1 MKPAARI
8 LALIVAA
15 GLLLFTG
22 VMVKWT
28 LAARYS
34 ELANDWMVAWA
45 LDGKKNPTRPQIG
58 EVEQLLKRAIT
69 LDPSNPEHHDR
80 LSQLHLWSMGVSS
93 GLGETAIGDIVA
105 KGIDEARLSIA
116 GQPGNPIAWARLL
129 VWKAG
134 AEQLDREFETALERT
149 TTLGRWH
156 VAIHGTVLN
165 ALLPRWSRLG
175 THDRDILLDTGVRG
189 LRQAPGRALK
199 LLQRYGRL
207 EDVCQR
213 LVDEPQQWEKY
224 CRKPAGRR

>member
-1 MKPAARI
+1 MNATTRI
-8 LALIVAA
+8 LAAILAA

-34 ELANDWMVAWA
+34 ALANDWMVAWA
-45 LDGKKNPTRPQIG
+45 LDGKSTPAPRQIG
-58 EVEQLLKRAIT
+58 EVEQLVRRAIT
-69 LDPSNPEHHDR
+69 LDPGNPEHHDR
-80 LSQLHLWSMGVSS
+80 LSQLHLWSMAASVGQS
-93 GLGETAIGDIVA
+93 EAAIGDIVA
-105 KGIDEARLSIA
+105 KGIAEARLSIA

-134 AEQLDREFETALERT
+134 AGQLDREFEVALERT

-165 ALLPRWSRLG
+165 ALLPRWARLG
-175 THDRDILLDTGVRG
+175 SHDRDILLDTGVRG
-189 LRQAPGRALK
+189 LRQAPSRALK

-207 EDVCQR
+207 EDVCLR

-224 CRKPAGRR
+224 CRKPAGRH

>member
-8 LALIVAA
+8 LALIIAA
-15 GLLLFTG
+15 GLLLFTSI
-22 VMVKWT
+22 MVKWT

-45 LDGKKNPTRPQIG
+45 LDGKRNPTYPQII
-58 EVEQLLKRAIT
+58 EVEQLLRRAIT
-69 LDPSNPEHHDR
+69 LDPNNPEHHDR
-80 LSQLHLWSMGVSS
+80 LSQLHLWSMATSAGK
-93 GLGETAIGDIVA
+93 GEAAIDDIVA
-105 KGIDEARLSIA
+105 KGISEARLSIA

-134 AEQLDREFETALERT
+134 ADQLDREFETALERT

-165 ALLPRWSRLG
+165 ALLPRWARLSA
-175 THDRDILLDTGVRG
+175 HDRDILLNTGVRG
-189 LRQAPGRALK
+189 LRQAPSRALK

-207 EDVCQR
+207 EEVCLR
-213 LVDEPQQWEKY
+213 LVNEPRQWEKY